1 MELRVLADPSRL
13 AGPGTGNLVAN
24 GALMAKPIPNSSASR
39 LTLVLET
46 ILSAYSADALYVAER
61 WSK

>member
-1 MELRVLADPSRL
+1 V
-13 AGPGTGNLVAN
+13 NLVAN

>member
-1 MELRVLADPSRL
+1 MEPGALGDSSWLAS
-13 AGPGTGNLVAN
+13 PGTGNLVAN
-24 GALMAKPIPNSSASR
+24 GALMAKPIPNSPASR

-46 ILSAYSADALYVAER
+46 FLSAYSADALYVAER